1 MALSSYYDK
10 KTSKSGK
17 VFDYSVNIID
27 KQTIIIYYIQ
37 KKKGGKSMDFI
48 QRTMTVFDELI
59 QRVKTIGVML
69 TYNYLPATTQE
80 RKTSGLF
87 WIFNW

>member
-1 MALSSYYDK
+1 
-10 KTSKSGK
+10 
-17 VFDYSVNIID
+17 
-27 KQTIIIYYIQ
+27 
-37 KKKGGKSMDFI
+37 MDFI